1 VCVCVLAFLHDY
13 IYILFCGCED
23 SSDCSFSMLFV
34 GPACLVCVCVCVF
47 LSLLLLL
54 SSLSSSSSF
63 TIVVLHYFFAAVVA
77 LSLSILFK
85 KNETRLWNPFHGRT
99 PRPFYIYIINLG
111 DRVF

>member
-1 VCVCVLAFLHDY
+1 VCVFWLFCMIIY
-13 IYILFCGCED
+13 IYYFVDVRTVVTALFRC
-23 SSDCSFSMLFV
+23 
-34 GPACLVCVCVCVF
+34 CLLDLHVLCVCVCVF